1 MIVKYLDKISLAI
14 FCDFSFLFS
23 KLLTGIIPNNE
34 FVKKISS
41 ALFKNSRSISVSMT
55 GYLKLYTA

>member
-1 MIVKYLDKISLAI
+1 MIVKYLDKISLEI

-55 GYLKLYTA
+55 G